1 MILARYL
8 LTGCLLVAAA
18 APALADGRV
27 RCLSPEERRAKIAAH
42 AVVTLSKA
50 IRALKVPH
58 REVVRASLSEHDGR
72 LVYMLTVLGR
82 DGKVTRATV
91 DAGNGTVIVGR

>member
-1 MILARYL
+1 MAGHGVITLA
-8 LTGCLLVAAA
+8 
-18 APALADGRV
+18 
-27 RCLSPEERRAKIAAH
+27 
-42 AVVTLSKA
+42 KA

-58 REVVRASLSEHDGR
+58 REVVRASLCEHDGH

-91 DAGNGTVIVGR
+91 DAANGTVIVRR